1 MIQSWQVA
9 LHIVTVN
16 TGDADHN
23 RLVGRFGDAVEGV
36 KGVLLQRLYLLES
49 FLSQASEWSRTYSA
63 SPCGSHTTAA
73 ALAGRN
79 APASSSRH
87 RRRHAA
93 GSTSPSLGRRPLL
106 WKWCELMR
114 MMRGPV
120 PVPGPG
126 GMAMGLPVTY
136 AG

>member
-1 MIQSWQVA
+1 MIQPGCPWQVA

-16 TGDADHN
+16 TGDANHN

-49 FLSQASEWSRTYSA
+49 LLSQASEWSRTYSA

-79 APASSSRH
+79 ALVTDVDTLRDRL
-87 RRRHAA
+87 RRLSVEGLCC
-93 GSTSPSLGRRPLL
+93 GSGVNS
-106 WKWCELMR
+106 
-114 MMRGPV
+114 
-120 PVPGPG
+120 
-126 GMAMGLPVTY
+126 
-136 AG
+136 